1 MKKNTFWFSLIEV
14 IVGVLL
20 LSIAVLSVVSSL
32 GFLNQRDEILDVWVK
47 NMYFNDYVFQI
58 STHLEIPEWN
68 IWQKY
73 YLSQD
78 MSNSF
83 VIDENPNNSTNDMW
97 FFVESD
103 PWIHSHEIEKIS
115 ENIVE
120 FQTFSLYKITSRIN
134 ENVKISFLTK

>member
-1 MKKNTFWFSLIEV
+1 
-14 IVGVLL
+14 VG
-20 LSIAVLSVVSSL
+20 
-32 GFLNQRDEILDVWVK
+32 VK

-58 STHLEIPEWN
+58 STELQIPEWN

-78 MSNSF
+78 MSNTF
-83 VIDENPNNSTNDMW
+83 VIDENPNNSTSDMW

-103 PWIHSHEIEKIS
+103 PWKHSHEIEKIS
-115 ENIVE
+115 ENTVN
-120 FQTFSLYKITSRIN
+120 FQTYSIYKITTRVN

>member
-1 MKKNTFWFSLIEV
+1 
-14 IVGVLL
+14 
-20 LSIAVLSVVSSL
+20 
-32 GFLNQRDEILDVWVK
+32 
-47 NMYFNDYVFQI
+47 MYFNDYVFQVI
-58 STHLEIPEWN
+58 SHLEIPDGN

-78 MSNSF
+78 MSNTF
-83 VIDENPNNSTNDMW
+83 MIDENPNNSTNDMW

-103 PWIHSHEIEKIS
+103 PWKHSHEIEKIS

-120 FQTFSLYKITSRIN
+120 FQTFSIYKITSRIN